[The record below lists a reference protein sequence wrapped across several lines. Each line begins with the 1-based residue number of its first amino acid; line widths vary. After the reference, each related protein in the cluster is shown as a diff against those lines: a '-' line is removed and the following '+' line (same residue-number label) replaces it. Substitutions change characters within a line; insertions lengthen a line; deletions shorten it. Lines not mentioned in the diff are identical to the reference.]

1 MSLDK
6 NSKLSDIIAILQECE
21 GINQKEELKNILT
34 NIGMS
39 VSDNAS
45 MADMIILLNESDLN
59 LSDIIQRLQNIV
71 GGLNEMSELSSV
83 LNEKNIETSTDDS
96 LEDLILKV
104 KDIKQ
109 PTGDAEPDDVIQ
121 GKIFSNKDN
130 IDLIG
135 TATIQSIVNNDPSQL
150 NNLDNYLSNVGSSEQ
165 INSSQ
170 NTVAFDIDNDYFYIV
185 PFNGNIIRKY
195 SKNDMS
201 LILTSTNAN
210 NNTCEHIAVDDTY
223 IYIIAGINTTSIYK
237 LLKSDLS
244 LISQYG
250 INHNIYF
257 FTVDDDYLYYN
268 DYNYDDGNTHGYI
281 GKHNKIDYSLIG
293 ASGQTYLS
301 DGLETIKID
310 NDYIY
315 CTSNNGSMNNYN
327 LLKYSKTD
335 LSLISSISETN
346 NIVSFDIDDSY
357 IYASIKN
364 VGLKIYDK
372 NNLSFVSQINNDIN
386 ITQVNCSNTYIYT
399 GDSTGLLKRYL
410 KTNLNNYDYINLSI
424 GITNIKSMNNEIYLL
439 TNQQGNGSIYTHCY
453 KILSLY
459 KLI

>member
-1 MSLDK
+1 MFLI
-6 NSKLSDIIAILQECE
+6 KL
-21 GINQKEELKNILT
+21 
-34 NIGMS
+34 
-39 VSDNAS
+39 
-45 MADMIILLNESDLN
+45 
-59 LSDIIQRLQNIV
+59 R
-71 GGLNEMSELSSV
+71 
-83 LNEKNIETSTDDS
+83 
-96 LEDLILKV
+96 
-104 KDIKQ
+104 
-109 PTGDAEPDDVIQ
+109 DVIQ

-130 IDLIG
+130 NDLIG
-135 TATIQSIVNNDPSQL
+135 TATIQSIVNNDPLQL

-185 PFNGNIIRKY
+185 PFNDNIIKKY

-293 ASGQTYLS
+293 ASDQTYLS
-301 DGLETIKID
+301 NGLETIKID

-439 TNQQGNGSIYTHCY
+439 TNQQGNGSYYTHCY